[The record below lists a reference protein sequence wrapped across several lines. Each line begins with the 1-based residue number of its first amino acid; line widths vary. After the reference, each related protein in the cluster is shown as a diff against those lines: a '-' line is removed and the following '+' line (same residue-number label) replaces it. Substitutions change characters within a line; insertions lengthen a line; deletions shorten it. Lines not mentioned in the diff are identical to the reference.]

1 MKDEIRSAAEGASN
15 VAPRSG
21 GTPDRISNTAS
32 PIDGTTNQ
40 LNGAASLVSALEDAG
55 VDVCFAN
62 PGTSEMHFVAAL
74 DQSASL
80 RSVLCLAET
89 VVTGAAD
96 GYARMTDK
104 PGVTLLHTGP
114 GLANGLSNL
123 HNAKKALSPILNIIG
138 DHATY
143 HVEFDAPLTADIEAL
158 AQPVSSWVKTT
169 REASEIANDAY
180 TGLQAAATYPGRVAS
195 LVLPA
200 DTAWTAIEEP
210 AQKTAPRAVYRQ
222 AGRSPSERTV
232 ESIATLLKSGEA
244 TALILTSTCLRQRGL
259 AAASR
264 IQQATGAD
272 FLAQTSNARLE
283 RGAGRVF
290 IEPVPY
296 AVDRAIQRLSAYRN
310 IVPVCAKAPV
320 AFFAYPDKPSTL
332 SPDSAHIE
340 FLAREDEDGELALEA
355 LVEALGAGDLEPQL
369 EPAAVPDAPE
379 HQTLDADSIGRLV
392 ARLLPDNAIVVDES
406 ISSGAA
412 FPQLLRGA
420 APHDWLQICGG
431 SIGDGFP
438 LATGAAIACPQ
449 RPVIALQADGS
460 GMYSLQALWTQA
472 REKLDITT
480 LILSNRAY
488 AILKHELANV
498 GAVAGQTARELM
510 ELNNPE
516 IDWVA
521 LAAGMGVDGTRVTDT
536 QQFEQSFKSA
546 IKEPGPHLLE
556 LVMQAR

>member
-1 MKDEIRSAAEGASN
+1 MNDKPVEK
-15 VAPRSG
+15 
-21 GTPDRISNTAS
+21 
-32 PIDGTTNQ
+32 TNWKNRNQ
-40 LNGAASLVSALEDAG
+40 PNGAQTLVAALEDAG
-55 VDVCFAN
+55 VEICFAN

-74 DQSASL
+74 DQSTTL

-123 HNAKKALSPILNIIG
+123 HNAKKALSPVLNVIG

-158 AQPVSSWVKTT
+158 AAPVSAWVKTS
-169 REASEIANDAY
+169 RNADDIAADAVE
-180 TGLQAAATYPGRVAS
+180 GLQAAATYPGRVAS
-195 LVLPA
+195 LILPA
-200 DTAWTAIEEP
+200 DTAWTAVDETTTGNADSKTHAEPTQPSNPRAIYRQIGPRPGDDRIEAVAKLLQTNEP
-210 AQKTAPRAVYRQ
+210 AVM
-222 AGRSPSERTV
+222 
-232 ESIATLLKSGEA
+232 
-244 TALILTSTCLRQRGL
+244 ILTSTCLRQRGL
-259 AAASR
+259 EAASR
-264 IQQATGAD
+264 IHQATGAA

-296 AVDRAIQRLSAYRN
+296 AVDRALERLSEYKH

-332 SPDSAHIE
+332 TPPDANIE
-340 FLAREDEDGELALEA
+340 FLAREQEDGVLALEA
-355 LVEALGAGDLEPQL
+355 LVEALDAGHFEPQR
-369 EPAAVPDAPE
+369 EPLALPEVPDD
-379 HQTLDADSIGRLV
+379 TSLNADSIGHWV

-412 FPQLLRGA
+412 FPKLLRGA

-438 LATGAAIACPQ
+438 LATGAAIACPD

-472 REKLDITT
+472 REELNVTT

-488 AILKHELANV
+488 AILKHELKNV

-510 ELNNPE
+510 ELSNPE

-521 LAAGMGVDGTRVTDT
+521 LAAGMGVKGTRVTDT
-536 QQFEQSFKSA
+536 KQLEQAFTDSLQQ
-546 IKEPGPHLLE
+546 PGPQLLE
-556 LVMQAR
+556 LVMR